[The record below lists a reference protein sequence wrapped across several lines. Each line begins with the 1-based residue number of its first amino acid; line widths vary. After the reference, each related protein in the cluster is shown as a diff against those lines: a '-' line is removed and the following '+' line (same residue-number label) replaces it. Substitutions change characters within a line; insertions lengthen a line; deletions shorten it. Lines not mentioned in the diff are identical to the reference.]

1 MLCCVTTAGEA
12 QRGLLDSYEAE
23 RRPVAA
29 ANTALSVANFH
40 ESLAV
45 PRALGLDPRAASALQ
60 AALTS
65 PLSAALPPGQPSAMA
80 SIQRMRALDVH
91 TLWLWNAARTANGT

>member
-1 MLCCVTTAGEA
+1 VATAGEA
-12 QRGLLDSYEAE
+12 RQGLLDSYEAE

-65 PLSAALPPGQPSAMA
+65 PLTAALPPGQPAAVAAHQGMG
-80 SIQRMRALDVH
+80 RAH
-91 TLWLWNAARTANGT
+91 PLWLWSAARRAIVCGT